1 MSLRGKGPRCKP
13 HGEKRWEKTRSNY
26 NQQRG
31 TVIPV
36 IKSVESQNLFH
47 LLVPLFHLDALP
59 VQVRRAGVGQ
69 TRGLKRGHRLQL
81 QLSYGQSLTFSQR
94 LHIFTLERG
103 RTARGINRD
112 RSGAKES
119 AASHPAP
126 SKHYALAQKECPLV
140 SLLIELLLRPNCVER
155 KERFH
160 FFFSSCKLL
169 ISTHSVSCSVM
180 LDAWYQI
187 S

>member
-36 IKSVESQNLFH
+36 IKSVESRNLFH

-69 TRGLKRGHRLQL
+69 AQGLKRGHHLQL

-94 LHIFTLERG
+94 LHIFTFERG
-103 RTARGINRD
+103 RTAWGINRD
-112 RSGAKES
+112 RSEAQES

-126 SKHYALAQKECPLV
+126 SKHHAHAQKECPLV

-155 KERFH
+155 RERFLAPVSFLYQRTQCH
-160 FFFSSCKLL
+160 ALSC
-169 ISTHSVSCSVM
+169 
-180 LDAWYQI
+180 
-187 S
+187 

>member
-36 IKSVESQNLFH
+36 IKSVESRNLFH
-47 LLVPLFHLDALP
+47 LLLPLFHLDALP

-69 TRGLKRGHRLQL
+69 PQGLKRGHRLQL
-81 QLSYGQSLTFSQR
+81 QLSYGRSLTFSQR

-112 RSGAKES
+112 RSKAKES
-119 AASHPAP
+119 AASHW
-126 SKHYALAQKECPLV
+126 KHHAHAQKECPLV

-155 KERFH
+155 SKRFCFLFL
-160 FFFSSCKLL
+160 FFLAPVSFLYQHTQCHALSC
-169 ISTHSVSCSVM
+169 
-180 LDAWYQI
+180 
-187 S
+187 